1 MNIDRVLAGKKA
13 KSDGDYF
20 ERLIN
25 EACERYKREGFAYI
39 EKTPEP
45 MKVIKPYSIPRGQF
59 IAHFDTTA
67 QPDYKGTL
75 SGGRAIC
82 FEAKC
87 TGKDKILQDRV
98 TDAQTDALLTHAK
111 LGAEVFILVGFFSQI
126 VPSFYKIPF
135 QIWYEMK
142 TIYGRKYVLETEIQ
156 DFKVGEQHIVDFLE
170 VDKKR
175 WLVKK

>member
-1 MNIDRVLAGKKA
+1 MLTNNRVLAGKKA

-25 EACERYKREGFAYI
+25 EVCEKYKRDGIAYI

-45 MKVIKPYSIPRGQF
+45 MRVTKNLGRGQF
-59 IAHFDTTA
+59 VAHFETTA

-75 SGGRAIC
+75 SGGRSVC

-87 TGKDKILQDRV
+87 TGKDRIAQDRV

-111 LGAEVFILVGFFSQI
+111 LGAEVFVLVGFFSQI

-135 QIWYEMK
+135 QVWHEMK
-142 TIYGRKYVLETEIQ
+142 LIYGRKYVLETEIQ
-156 DFKVGEQHIVDFLE
+156 DYKVGEQHIVDFLE